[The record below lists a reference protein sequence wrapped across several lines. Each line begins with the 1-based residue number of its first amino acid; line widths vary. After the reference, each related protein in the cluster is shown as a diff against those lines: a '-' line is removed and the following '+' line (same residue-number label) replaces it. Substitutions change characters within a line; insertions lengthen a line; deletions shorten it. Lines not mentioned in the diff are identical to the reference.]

1 MTSRRV
7 SLTVNDSPVPLDYFV
22 QSLVDHVVRGI
33 LEALENTG
41 SPETIEL
48 AIAPAG
54 VALKVNRTA
63 VPTNAFV
70 SKVITNT
77 LFGLAGSLKG
87 VGKINTLKVE
97 IKK

>member
-1 MTSRRV
+1 MTTKV
-7 SLTVNDSPVPLDYFV
+7 VLTVNDAPVPTDYFV
-22 QSLVDHVVRGI
+22 SSLVDHTVRGI

-41 SPETIEL
+41 APETIEL
-48 AIAPAG
+48 AIAPAA
-54 VALKVNRTA
+54 VHLKVNGA
-63 VPTNAFV
+63 HVPTNPFV

-87 VGKINTLKVE
+87 VSKINTLKVE